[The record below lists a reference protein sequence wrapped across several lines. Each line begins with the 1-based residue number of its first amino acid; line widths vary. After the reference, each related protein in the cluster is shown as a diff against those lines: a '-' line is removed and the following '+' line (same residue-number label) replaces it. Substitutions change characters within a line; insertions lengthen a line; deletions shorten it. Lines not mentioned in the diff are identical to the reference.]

1 MKWESLVRLGKYF
14 GVIDKEDA
22 DIFVEP
28 DHEVFEFDVDE
39 NGRLWVSS
47 SHESTS
53 KKNKPSN

>member
-28 DHEVFEFDVDE
+28 DHEAFEFDIDE
-39 NGRLWVSS
+39 NGRLWVSP